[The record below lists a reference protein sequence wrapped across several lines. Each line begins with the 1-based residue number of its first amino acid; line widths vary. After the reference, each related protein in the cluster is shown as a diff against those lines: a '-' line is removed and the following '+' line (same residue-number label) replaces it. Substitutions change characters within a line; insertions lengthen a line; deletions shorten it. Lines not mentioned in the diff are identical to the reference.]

1 MEIGTF
7 TYPKY
12 PDPSKAWRHFE
23 DQKHLCKK
31 QVQILPLEGPSVILW
46 VHFTYILLKVIY
58 HIIHGSYQCLYLYP
72 PKNQRMS
79 TLKRDHELKGNES
92 SEATINFQGILG
104 CPWNLYSNYLVSW
117 VVTYL
122 GDLQPTCIGVIICL
136 LSSMDILV

>member
-12 PDPSKAWRHFE
+12 PDPSKAWHHFE

-58 HIIHGSYQCLYLYP
+58 HIIHGSYQFLYLP
-72 PKNQRMS
+72 TQKS
-79 TLKRDHELKGNES
+79 TLVDLYKG
-92 SEATINFQGILG
+92 
-104 CPWNLYSNYLVSW
+104 P
-117 VVTYL
+117 
-122 GDLQPTCIGVIICL
+122 
-136 LSSMDILV
+136 